1 MSTKLLDNVSANG
14 SGAFQVWLGGP
25 AQLFVKGDLDGGAI
39 TIQLSDDAGAT
50 VYAAKRSDGND
61 FTVADA
67 DVPDSFPISGWAQ
80 GIFVRATLAG
90 GTSPVGVFAT
100 LRQV

>member
-25 AQLFVKGDLDGGAI
+25 AQIFIKGDADGGVV

-50 VYAAKRSDGND
+50 VYAAK
-61 FTVADA
+61 FTNGFVFSVASA
-67 DVPDSFPISGWAQ
+67 ALPDSFPTTVWAQ
-80 GIFVRATLAG
+80 GIFVRATLTG
-90 GTSPVGVFAT
+90 GGSPVGVSVI